1 MVTQARYLTAFP
13 QVDEEIRVL
22 KEIYGPDYAVPE
34 GMRPGLPDTRPYDHL
49 LGESEGD

>member
-34 GMRPGLPDTRPYDHL
+34 GMRPAYLIYGHTTTY
-49 LGESEGD
+49 